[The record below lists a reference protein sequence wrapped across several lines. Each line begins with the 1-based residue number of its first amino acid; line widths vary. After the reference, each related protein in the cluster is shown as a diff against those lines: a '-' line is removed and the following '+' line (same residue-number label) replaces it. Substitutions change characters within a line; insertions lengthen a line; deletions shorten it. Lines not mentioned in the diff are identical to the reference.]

1 MWTSRCPPF
10 LVLGVPFYQYIDAQI
25 VSGQYTKL
33 RKMKQLS
40 ASELAIKQI
49 EERRSRYIP
58 EHHHETYEEERRAVI
73 ARARIVMP
81 VELIP
86 VESLGLSKRANYLF
100 QERDIHTVLELITHS
115 REDLLITRN
124 CGKKTIDEIEHKLH
138 EMGLQLAE
146 KPYFT

>member
-1 MWTSRCPPF
+1 
-10 LVLGVPFYQYIDAQI
+10 
-25 VSGQYTKL
+25 
-33 RKMKQLS
+33 MKQLS

-49 EERRSRYIP
+49 EERRSRIIHNP
-58 EHHHETYEEERRAVI
+58 HDSAYEDERQAI
-73 ARARIVMP
+73 IMRAREVMP

-86 VESLGLSKRANYLF
+86 VESLGLSKRTNYLF

-138 EMGLQLAE
+138 EMGLQLSE